1 MLFSIVIPCY
11 NEAKSLPQLLNKCLK
26 LINEIN
32 IEVIIVNNGSTDRTI
47 EIVNEVTKNNKKIIL
62 CNVKNNI
69 GYGHGILEGLKCCKG
84 DVLGWTHA
92 DLQTDPSDAVTACKF
107 FLKNENYNTL
117 FVKGRRYG
125 RSFFDSFFTIGMSF
139 FETILLR
146 KLMWDINAQPT
157 FFHRSFYDTFD
168 SPPFDFSLDLY
179 TYFLAKRSKLK
190 VRRFPV
196 FFGKR
201 HYGQSKWNY
210 SLLSKYNFIKRTLIY
225 SFKLRKK
232 LKKI

>member
-1 MLFSIVIPCY
+1 
-11 NEAKSLPQLLNKCLK
+11 
-26 LINEIN
+26 
-32 IEVIIVNNGSTDRTI
+32 
-47 EIVNEVTKNNKKIIL
+47 
-62 CNVKNNI
+62 
-69 GYGHGILEGLKCCKG
+69 
-84 DVLGWTHA
+84 
-92 DLQTDPSDAVTACKF
+92 
-107 FLKNENYNTL
+107 
-117 FVKGRRYG
+117 
-125 RSFFDSFFTIGMSF
+125 
-139 FETILLR
+139 
-146 KLMWDINAQPT
+146 MWDINAQPT

-201 HYGQSKWNY
+201 HHGQSKWNY